1 MARNLPQRVRK
12 NASSTTAGVKGTQMS
27 RLTRLT
33 AVTLSALVLV
43 VMLPGIAD
51 AQRRAV
57 PRHPSHPQRA
67 VVVRGH
73 VFIGGYFYDPFY
85 GPYPWWPRTAY
96 SYWYFPVYDNR
107 AEVFLRVQPE
117 AAEEAAVY
125 VDGFY
130 AGVVDDFNGV
140 FQSLPLTPGGHT
152 IVLYLEGYR
161 TVRHN
166 FYLSPGSS
174 FKLRSMMERLPGGEK
189 SEPPD
194 IAPSVPTPPAGTYRT
209 PVTPPRTQLPPPA
222 ARAAQAV
229 GFGTLDIFVQPT
241 GAEVTID
248 GQRWVSSEEGH
259 FMVQVPAGKHRVEVR
274 KSGYR
279 AFATEIEVGDGQT
292 VPLNVS
298 LVTASS

>member
-1 MARNLPQRVRK
+1 
-12 NASSTTAGVKGTQMS
+12 MS
-27 RLTRLT
+27 RLARFTLL
-33 AVTLSALVLV
+33 TLSAFILLVT
-43 VMLPGIAD
+43 LPAVAD

-96 SYWYFPVYDNR
+96 PYWYFPVYDNR
-107 AEVFLRVQPE
+107 AEVRLRVEPE
-117 AAEEAAVY
+117 EAEDAAVY

-152 IVLYLEGYR
+152 IVLYLEHYR

-166 FYLSPGSS
+166 FYLSPGGS
-174 FKLRSMMERLPGGEK
+174 FKLRATMERLPVGEK
-189 SEPPD
+189 SEPPEL
-194 IAPSVPTPPAGTYRT
+194 APAVPAPPAGTYRM
-209 PVTPPRTQLPPPA
+209 P
-222 ARAAQAV
+222 ARAPRVAVAPTQVRPAEAV

-241 GAEVTID
+241 SAEVTID
-248 GQRWVSSEEGH
+248 GQRWVTSDEGH
-259 FMVQVPAGKHRVEVR
+259 FMVPVPAGKHRVEVKKAR
-274 KSGYR
+274 ISPIHDRDRGR
-279 AFATEIEVGDGQT
+279 RRSDRSAQRELDDD
-292 VPLNVS
+292 
-298 LVTASS
+298 LVLRMVLLSPS

>member
-1 MARNLPQRVRK
+1 VGKLSQRTRK
-12 NASSTTAGVKGTQMS
+12 NPGSTIAGVKGIAMS
-27 RLTRLT
+27 QVARVIVL
-33 AVTLSALVLV
+33 AVSAFIVLV
-43 VMLPGIAD
+43 TRPAIAD
-51 AQRRAV
+51 TQRRAV
-57 PRHPSHPQRA
+57 ARHPPHPQRA

-96 SYWYFPVYDNR
+96 PYWYFPIYDNR
-107 AEVFLRVQPE
+107 ADVRLQVEPE
-117 AAEEAAVY
+117 EAEEAAVY

-166 FYLSPGSS
+166 FYLSPGAS
-174 FKLRSMMERLPGGEK
+174 FKLRATMERLRVGEK
-189 SEPPD
+189 SEPPEVAQPVP
-194 IAPSVPTPPAGTYRT
+194 APPTGTYRM
-209 PVTPPRTQLPPPA
+209 PATPPRVAVAPPSVRPA
-222 ARAAQAV
+222 EAV

-241 GAEVTID
+241 SAEVTID
-248 GQRWVSSEEGH
+248 GQRWVTSDEDH
-259 FMVQVPAGKHRVEVR
+259 FMVQVPAGKHRIEVK

-279 AFATEIEVGDGQT
+279 QFTTEIEVADGQT

-298 LVTASS
+298 LMTPSS